1 MCGQGKTKVIKE
13 YLENSVL
20 SLLRITEEMNPIVV
34 GSRKKLEL
42 EALAV
47 NSMGNKIV
55 AVDPN
60 ELSKLAGNINQQI
73 KLIDAQLEST
83 NLEFVNNTKTLKE
96 LLTNL
101 ESTRSD
107 NAASSMKSNTIS
119 PHQRPHKNE
128 PPCDPYEAFIN
139 DAVPKEMRQDH
150 LKFADCETFNT
161 QETCDSIYFGEYGY
175 YGAGG
180 KYEAK
185 PLPPALINLLHHA
198 RPLMPNPDM
207 NFNSCMI
214 TRYKGGSKY
223 SPHKSEVEPVIDPA
237 SVITSIYFSE
247 GSPRKL
253 NFAPKGEY
261 SGVNTEVVLAD
272 SSLCTYSRFSRFLDA
287 WY

>member
-1 MCGQGKTKVIKE
+1 
-13 YLENSVL
+13 
-20 SLLRITEEMNPIVV
+20 MNPIVV
-34 GSRKKLEL
+34 ESRKELEL

-47 NSMGNKIV
+47 NSMGNEVV
-55 AVDPN
+55 AVDHN
-60 ELSKLAGNINQQI
+60 ELSKPAGNINQQI
-73 KLIDAQLEST
+73 KLIDARLENT

-107 NAASSMKSNTIS
+107 NAASSMKPNTMS

-128 PPCDPYEAFIN
+128 PPCDPYVAFIN
-139 DAVPKEMRQDH
+139 DAVPKEMRQDL
-150 LKFADCETFNT
+150 LKFSDCQTFNT
-161 QETCDSIYFGEYGY
+161 QETCDNIYFREYGY

-185 PLPPALINLLHHA
+185 PLTPALINLLHHV
-198 RPLMPNPDM
+198 RPLIPNPDM

-237 SVITSIYFSE
+237 SVITSIYISE
-247 GSPRKL
+247 GRE
-253 NFAPKGEY
+253 N
-261 SGVNTEVVLAD
+261 
-272 SSLCTYSRFSRFLDA
+272 
-287 WY
+287 